1 MSDPTEQVIKLAQ
14 KCVGQI
20 PVVVL
25 GSGASAQYGIGGMG
39 ALKDHLLASI
49 KPADANENGAWILFS
64 TELAKT
70 GDLEMALYNVRLPS
84 ALEAQVV
91 SSTRDMVLRDDL
103 TVFQNLVQ
111 GKVEFALSALL
122 KYLLRTT
129 HLKIQVV
136 TTNYDRIAEYACDVA
151 NATFDTG
158 FRGGYLQAFQP
169 GDDLKFGGKVVEILK
184 VHGSLDWFIDEHQS
198 VIALPD
204 YIKAPKSYSPLLV
217 TPGTGKYFVTHEEP
231 FRTIITRSDAAFA
244 SARSALCVGYG
255 FNDRHIQP
263 KLTNRVLKEKVP
275 IVILARELTPRTKEF
290 LDQCKHPNYLALEM
304 SGNGSRAFC
313 SDHPAGVDLPEPIWD
328 FGNFVEAVAGK

>member
-25 GSGASAQYGIGGMG
+25 GSGASAQYGIGGMD

-122 KYLLRTT
+122 NYCCEQAPR
-129 HLKIQVV
+129 IQVV

-151 NATFDTG
+151 NATSI
-158 FRGGYLQAFQP
+158 Q
-169 GDDLKFGGKVVEILK
+169 V
-184 VHGSLDWFIDEHQS
+184 
-198 VIALPD
+198 
-204 YIKAPKSYSPLLV
+204 
-217 TPGTGKYFVTHEEP
+217 
-231 FRTIITRSDAAFA
+231 FA
-244 SARSALCVGYG
+244 VAISKR
-255 FNDRHIQP
+255 F
-263 KLTNRVLKEKVP
+263 
-275 IVILARELTPRTKEF
+275 
-290 LDQCKHPNYLALEM
+290 
-304 SGNGSRAFC
+304 SRATI
-313 SDHPAGVDLPEPIWD
+313 SNL
-328 FGNFVEAVAGK
+328 EAKSLRYSKCMVRWIGLLTSINL